1 MFASEDSFWIC
12 SRIVFFSSCSWLKL
26 ANSSLYFTLENNSQS
41 ALFTETWRKTI
52 PQVIEYFILEHPR
65 THSCCT
71 MSVFRFSFS
80 LMDFSSLLIAA
91 DNFPSISFIFLCGIQ
106 HINNF
111 FPGLMYVQVS
121 NKTFKHKYALPIL
134 CKENTINRMKPQ
146 SYWLFLSS
154 RFALFQHF
162 QEPFPVKCF
171 QQTWFPLYSRRV
183 QHIPILKDN
192 TIYANN
198 ILLNKKRYKCIH
210 TTIIWTSSH
219 LNLVNFS
226 MFPLKLCGEFWC
238 SGLHN
243 FNCFL

>member
-91 DNFPSISFIFLCGIQ
+91 DNCPSISCIFLCRRE
-106 HINNF
+106 HMNNL
-111 FPGLMYVQVS
+111 FPGLLHVQVS
-121 NKTFKHKYALPIL
+121 NKKLKPIL
-134 CKENTINRMKPQ
+134 CEENTINRIKPQ
-146 SYWLFLSS
+146 SYWLFPSNSFASS
-154 RFALFQHF
+154 QPF
-162 QEPFPVKCF
+162 QEPFPVNCF
-171 QQTWFPLYSRRV
+171 QQTLF
-183 QHIPILKDN
+183 
-192 TIYANN
+192 
-198 ILLNKKRYKCIH
+198 
-210 TTIIWTSSH
+210 
-219 LNLVNFS
+219 
-226 MFPLKLCGEFWC
+226 
-238 SGLHN
+238 
-243 FNCFL
+243 